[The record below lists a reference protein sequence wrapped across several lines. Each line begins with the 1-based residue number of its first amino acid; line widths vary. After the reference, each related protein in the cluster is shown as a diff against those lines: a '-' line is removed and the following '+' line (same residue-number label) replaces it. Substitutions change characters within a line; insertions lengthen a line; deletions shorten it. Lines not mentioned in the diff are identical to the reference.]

1 MKKPYILLLL
11 CLFTVAAQAQTT
23 LTYSNTAVYNY
34 SGLQAKIGGIGQN
47 GITTG
52 AVTEHYGLLGTATN
66 ANGENIGVVGTTR
79 QSTVGSTPYYIGVLG
94 DNINNGLTMTS
105 AGVYGGFFQASTSGA
120 NSTINGLFSYAQGVN
135 ATSQVIGVEA
145 KASNPASTAV
155 NSTIAVRGITESG
168 SSTINLLRD
177 IANPGGYFSSNDG
190 QGIYATTSGT
200 YNLGNIFKVSQ
211 AVTGYSNQTG
221 ADFNI
226 GVVGYTE
233 GTGSFKYGVMGY
245 VGGTAGSNVSAAIVG
260 NDNINASNTYAG
272 QFFGK
277 VKINGDIT
285 GSSLSI
291 SGTKNFLID
300 HPLDPENK
308 VLRHAA
314 MESNEVLNQ
323 YSGNLTTDANGLA
336 QVTLPAYFETLN
348 KDFRYQLT
356 VIGTFAQAI
365 IKEEVRSNQFVVQT
379 NQPGIKVSWQIT
391 GVRNDKV
398 MQQHPFVAE
407 SPKEGNEKGNYLN
420 PDAYGKAAS
429 ATAMR
434 PGFINGQRPP
444 EIPQPAPAPKP
455 RQGIRVATGTY

>member
-1 MKKPYILLLL
+1 MKKSYILFQCCLLP
-11 CLFTVAAQAQTT
+11 VAAQAQTT

-34 SGLQAKIGGIGQN
+34 SGLSAKIGGIGQN
-47 GITTG
+47 SITTG

-79 QSTVGSTPYYIGVLG
+79 QSTVGATPYYIGVLG
-94 DNINNGLTMTS
+94 DNVNNGLSM
-105 AGVYGGFFQASTSGA
+105 AGGVYGGFFQAATSGA
-120 NSTINGLFSYAQGVN
+120 NSTINGVFSYAQGLN
-135 ATSQVIGVEA
+135 GTSQVIGVEA
-145 KASNPASTAV
+145 IASNPASTAV

-168 SSTINLLRD
+168 SSGTANFLKDL
-177 IANPGGYFSSNDG
+177 ANPGGYFRSTDG
-190 QGIYATTSGT
+190 QGLYATTSGT
-200 YNLGNIFKVSQ
+200 FKWLGNKTSQ
-211 AVTGYSNQTG
+211 AITGYSNQ
-221 ADFNI
+221 ANVYANV
-226 GVVGYTE
+226 GVAGYAE
-233 GTGSFKYGVMGY
+233 GTGNFKYGVYGY
-245 VGGTAGSNVSAAIVG
+245 LNGAAGTNLSAAIMGEDV
-260 NDNINASNTYAG
+260 INASNTYAG

-277 VKINGDIT
+277 VQVTGAIT
-285 GSSLSI
+285 GNSLSI

-314 MESNEVLNQ
+314 IESNEVLNQ
-323 YSGNLTTDANGLA
+323 YSGNLTTDASGLA
-336 QVTLPAYFETLN
+336 TVTLPAYFETLN

-365 IKEEVRSNQFVVQT
+365 IKTEVQNNQFVVQT
-379 NQPGIKVSWQIT
+379 NQPGIRVSWQIT

-407 SPKEGNEKGNYLN
+407 SLKESTEKGSYLN

-429 ATAMR
+429 ATATR

-444 EIPQPAPAPKP
+444 DVPQPTPTP
-455 RQGIRVATGTY
+455 RQKQGIRTATGTY

>member
-1 MKKPYILLLL
+1 MKKQYILFLL
-11 CLFTVAAQAQTT
+11 CLLTASAQAQTT

-34 SGLQAKIGGIGQN
+34 SGLPAKIGGIGQN
-47 GITTG
+47 SITTG
-52 AVTEHYGLLGTATN
+52 AVTEHYGLLGMANN

-79 QSTVGSTPYYIGVLG
+79 QSTVGSTPYYIGVFG

-105 AGVYGGFFQASTSGA
+105 AGVYGGFFQGSTSGA
-120 NSTINGLFSYAQGVN
+120 NSTINGIYSLAQGVN
-135 ATSQVIGVEA
+135 TTSEVIGVEA
-145 KASNPASTAV
+145 KASNLASTAV

-168 SSTINLLRD
+168 SSGTSNFLKD
-177 IANPGGYFSSNDG
+177 PANPGGYFRSTDG

-200 YNLGNIFKVSQ
+200 FKWLGNKTSQ
-211 AVTGYSNQTG
+211 AVTGYSNQTAVYLNAG
-221 ADFNI
+221 L
-226 GVVGYTE
+226 VGYAE
-233 GTGSFKYGVMGY
+233 GTGTYKYGVYGFLI
-245 VGGTAGSNVSAAIVG
+245 GTAGSVSSAAIYG
-260 NDNINASNTYAG
+260 DDGINASNTYAG
-272 QFFGK
+272 QFYGK
-277 VKINGDIT
+277 VQVNGSIT
-285 GSSLSI
+285 GASLSI

-323 YSGNLTTDANGLA
+323 YSGNLMTDANGLA
-336 QVTLPAYFETLN
+336 TVSLPAYFETLN

-365 IKEEVRSNQFVVQT
+365 VKQEVQKNQFVVQT

-398 MQQHPFVAE
+398 MQQQPFVAE
-407 SPKEGNEKGNYLN
+407 SLKEGAEKGNYLN

-429 ATAMR
+429 ETAAR

-444 EIPQPAPAPKP
+444 EVPQPVPAPRPK
-455 RQGIRVATGTY
+455 QGIRTATGTY

>member
-1 MKKPYILLLL
+1 MKKPYFLLLF
-11 CLFTVAAQAQTT
+11 CLLTVAAQAQTT
-23 LTYSNTAVYNY
+23 LTYSNTAVYSY
-34 SGLQAKIGGIGQN
+34 FSGSAKIGGIGQN
-47 GITTG
+47 IITAGTAG
-52 AVTEHYGLLGTATN
+52 DHWGLLGTATN
-66 ANGENIGVVGTTR
+66 ANSENIGVVGTTR
-79 QSTVGSTPYYIGVLG
+79 QNTVGSAIVYIGIFG
-94 DNINNGLTMTS
+94 DSYNNNLNVANGYS
-105 AGVYGGFFQASTSGA
+105 YGGFFRSNNSGA
-120 NSTINGLFSYAQGVN
+120 NSTVYGVRSEAQGSN
-135 ATSQVIGVEA
+135 TTSQVIGVESS
-145 KASNPASTAV
+145 ASNSSNTAV
-155 NSTIAVRGITESG
+155 GSTIAVRGITYSG
-168 SSTINLLRD
+168 SSNTSNFLKD
-177 IANPGGYFSSNDG
+177 IANPGGYFRSNDG

-200 YNLGNIFKVSQ
+200 FNWFGSKISQ

-221 ADFNI
+221 TYLNA
-226 GVVGYTE
+226 GVVGYAE
-233 GTGSFKYGVMGY
+233 GTGSYKYGVYGSLS
-245 VGGTAGSNVSAAIVG
+245 GTAGSSASAAIYG
-260 NDNINASNTYAG
+260 DDNINASNTYAG
-272 QFFGK
+272 QFYGK
-277 VKINGDIT
+277 VQVNGAIT
-285 GSSLSI
+285 GASLSI

-336 QVTLPAYFETLN
+336 QVTLPAYFETIN

-365 IKEEVRSNQFVVQT
+365 VKQEVQNNQFVVQT

-407 SPKEGNEKGNYLN
+407 SLKEATEKGSYLN

-434 PGFINGQRPP
+434 PGLINGQRPADV
-444 EIPQPAPAPKP
+444 PQPAAAPRPK
-455 RQGIRVATGTY
+455 RGILTATGTY